1 MSIVL
6 ITKLNHHSTLEPT
19 DRLLLTADERTRT
32 RHPFVTEGG
41 ADVYVQIDRGSSLR
55 QGDRL
60 QSEDGSFVVEVVAK
74 SELILAVTTDRSIS
88 LLEAAYHLGNRH
100 VALEITTT
108 HLYLLPDSVLR
119 DLLIQRGLIVTEIVR
134 PFQPQAG
141 AYEHHHD

>member
-1 MSIVL
+1 MSIL
-6 ITKLNHHSTLEPT
+6 LTIKLSHHSTLEPT
-19 DRLLLTADERTRT
+19 DRLLLTAEERTRT

-41 ADVYVQIDRGSSLR
+41 IDVYIQIDRGSSLR

-74 SELILAVTTDRSIS
+74 PELIFAVTTDRSIS

-119 DLLIQRGLIVTEIVR
+119 DLFIQRGLLVTEIVR

-141 AYEHHHD
+141 AYEHHHH

>member
-1 MSIVL
+1 MIVL
-6 ITKLNHHSTLEPT
+6 TAKLNHHSTLEPN
-19 DRLLLTADERTRT
+19 DRLLLTAEDRTRT

-41 ADVYVQIDRGSSLR
+41 IDVYIQIDRGSSLR

-60 QSEDGSFVVEVVAK
+60 QSEDGSLVVEVVAK

-100 VALEITTT
+100 VALEITTS
-108 HLYLLPDSVLR
+108 HLYLLPDLVLR

>member
-1 MSIVL
+1 MIVL
-6 ITKLNHHSTLEPT
+6 TAKLNHHSTLEPT
-19 DRLLLTADERTRT
+19 DRLLLTAEDRTRT

-41 ADVYVQIDRGSSLR
+41 IDVYIQIDRGSSLR

-60 QSEDGSFVVEVVAK
+60 QSEDGSLVVEVVAK

-100 VALEITTT
+100 VALEITTS
-108 HLYLLPDSVLR
+108 HLYLLPDLVLR

>member
-1 MSIVL
+1 
-6 ITKLNHHSTLEPT
+6 
-19 DRLLLTADERTRT
+19 
-32 RHPFVTEGG
+32 
-41 ADVYVQIDRGSSLR
+41 
-55 QGDRL
+55 
-60 QSEDGSFVVEVVAK
+60 VVEVVAK
-74 SELILAVTTDRSIS
+74 PELIFAVTTDRSIS

-119 DLLIQRGLIVTEIVR
+119 DLLIQRGLIVTDIMR